1 MKRIALA
8 VIIVV
13 GLMTLTSSF
22 VQHQDYPDKSQ
33 GQIIHEG
40 LQKSPSLQW
49 GSTTPNEPI
58 SKAVIPTTTPP
69 FTGPIPVSIN
79 MGNASDLSFI
89 YEDGKLAYVQFYNK
103 DYDRVVRMKNEDFQS
118 ALRTVQRQGVQ
129 GKANGLHGGITSFK
143 DKVQNVLNGIRNSF
157 ASIVDKIKHI
167 GASAVF
173 IGLDMDKPVV

>member
-13 GLMTLTSSF
+13 GLMMLTSSF
-22 VQHQDYPDKSQ
+22 VQHQYYPDKSQ
-33 GQIIHEG
+33 GQIIDEG
-40 LQKSPSLQW
+40 LQKSPSLHW

-58 SKAVIPTTTPP
+58 SKTTIPTPAP
-69 FTGPIPVSIN
+69 SFMGPIPVSIN

-89 YEDGKLAYVQFYNK
+89 YEDRKLAYVQFYNK

-118 ALRTVQRQGVQ
+118 ALRAGQRQVVQ
-129 GKANGLHGGITSFK
+129 GEENGLHGGIASFK

-167 GASAVF
+167 GASAV
-173 IGLDMDKPVV
+173 IVGLDTDRPVI